1 MEDLVPLGDVLVGEI
16 AALLDR
22 LDVVLEVRVA
32 LGGVACITLSK
43 EGSTRLDPWWVL
55 GQGLHQ
61 VARGRLLGV
70 GPTLA
75 HDVRLDGAL
84 GIGFTTD
91 VELVRTGDFFQ
102 VAAGWKALVEILLHV
117 KDVLELVDVGNR
129 LGESGLDCGRQIL
142 DGQNIMTVQVS

>member
-1 MEDLVPLGDVLVGEI
+1 M
-16 AALLDR
+16 
-22 LDVVLEVRVA
+22 
-32 LGGVACITLSK
+32 
-43 EGSTRLDPWWVL
+43 
-55 GQGLHQ
+55 
-61 VARGRLLGV
+61 
-70 GPTLA
+70 
-75 HDVRLDGAL
+75 RLDGAL

-117 KDVLELVDVGNR
+117 KDVFELVDVGNR